1 MALGSGVQVPGI
13 TGTVKLDDYS
23 QTFKPDI
30 YSYYSIIPVQPRL
43 I

>member
-13 TGTVKLDDYS
+13 TGTVLDDYF
-23 QTFKPDI
+23 QMFKPDI